1 MFYRLAC
8 VLADGTLRGYQ
19 WRDIDSA
26 TFVSIATGTRIE
38 GDADAQTRDSTEFD
52 PTHTNATV
60 YYGAVWTDTGW
71 RNDFTAEQAAET
83 YTTTGR
89 ATAGA

>member
-19 WRDIDSA
+19 WRDIDQA
-26 TFVSIATGTRIE
+26 TFVEIATGTPVL

-52 PTHTNATV
+52 PTHTNAAV
-60 YYGAVWTDTGW
+60 YYGAVWSSTGW
-71 RNDFTAEQAAET
+71 QKNLTAEQAADL
-83 YTTTGR
+83 YQTTGR
-89 ATAGA
+89 ERAGA